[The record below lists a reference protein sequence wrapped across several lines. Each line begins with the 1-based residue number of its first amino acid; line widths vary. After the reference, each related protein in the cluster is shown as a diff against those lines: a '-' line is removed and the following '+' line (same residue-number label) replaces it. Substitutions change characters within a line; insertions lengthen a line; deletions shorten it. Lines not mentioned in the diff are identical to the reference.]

1 MCDIFQQEGGKCHV
15 SEDVVETSLLKQI
28 EILVLQKPNT
38 INVKLPLQTSA
49 NVDILL
55 LMLDIQN
62 MHY

>member
-1 MCDIFQQEGGKCHV
+1 MCDIFQQEGGQCHV

-49 NVDILL
+49 
-55 LMLDIQN
+55 M
-62 MHY
+62 

>member
-28 EILVLQKPNT
+28 EILVLQK
-38 INVKLPLQTSA
+38 NVKLPLQTSA